1 MSTRRRLARG
11 ATVMGL
17 LAVMLW
23 LPQPSLAASSITP
36 EPAQMVSGAGSTETV
51 EEGGSTSAF
60 SLRLSDGASCPGDS
74 ADDDYR
80 VNSYMVPFS
89 VDPASV
95 SYDGLGPTPNEYGT
109 FETFRQPLYDVDS
122 NSFVSAQTA
131 DAVQPGDPGLIIGVP
146 SFDFAVYGPGDL
158 PAGRYHVGIAC
169 TLNNE
174 VVKVWDTELV
184 VTSVA
189 GDEPAGIR
197 WTNPAAS
204 GSEGSASSR
213 PLAAVGLAIVVAA
226 GVGVLVVRR
235 RASSPSHPVSLEE
248 R

>member
-1 MSTRRRLARG
+1 MASRWRVGG
-11 ATVMGL
+11 ATAVGL
-17 LAVMLW
+17 LAVALW
-23 LPQPSLAASSITP
+23 LPQPSSAAGSVTP
-36 EPAQMVSGAGSTETV
+36 EPAQMVSGIDSTEAI
-51 EEGGSTSAF
+51 EEGGSATEF

-89 VDPASV
+89 VDPAGV
-95 SYDGLGPTPNEYGT
+95 TYNGLGPTPNEYGT
-109 FETFRQPLYDVDS
+109 FATFRQPLYDVDS

-131 DAVQPGDPGLIIGVP
+131 DAVQPGDPGLIIGIP
-146 SFDFAVYGPGDL
+146 SFDFAVYKPGDL

-184 VTSVA
+184 VTSAA
-189 GDEPAGIR
+189 GDEPAAIH

-204 GSEGSASSR
+204 GSDGSGPSR
-213 PLAAVGLAIVVAA
+213 SLVAVVLAIVVTA
-226 GVGVLVVRR
+226 GIGALAVRR
-235 RASSPSHPVSLEE
+235 RASSPAHPLSQEE
-248 R
+248 

>member
-1 MSTRRRLARG
+1 MPTRWLVRG
-11 ATVMGL
+11 ATTMGL
-17 LAVMLW
+17 LAAVLW
-23 LPQPSLAASSITP
+23 LPKPSSAAEPVTP
-36 EPAQMVSGAGSTETV
+36 EPAQVVSGAGSTEAM
-51 EEGGSTSAF
+51 EEGGSATEF

-95 SYDGLGPTPNEYGT
+95 TYNGLGPTPNEYGT
-109 FETFRQPLYDVDS
+109 FETFRQPLYDIDS
-122 NSFVSAQTA
+122 NSFVSGQTA
-131 DAVQPGDPGLIIGVP
+131 DAVQFGDPGLIIGIP

-184 VTSVA
+184 VTSAA
-189 GDEPAGIR
+189 GDEPAAIH

-204 GSEGSASSR
+204 GSGGSAPSR
-213 PLAAVGLAIVVAA
+213 PLAAVALAIVAAA
-226 GVGVLVVRR
+226 GVGALAVRR
-235 RASSPSHPVSLEE
+235 RTASPAHPVSLEE